1 MVASPDRNDNL
12 VRPRD
17 FADILATPWPFHPV
31 TISTFVAITFL
42 PTTASELGRLVDP
55 SLLVAGGIAL
65 ISVSVLGAMLFI
77 AGILV
82 ASQARRSRLVVLL
95 VLMAAGALRGLIV
108 SVLMDSS
115 GLEARTYVWSRIILS
130 GLSAPILLALISVVV
145 SRTIAARE
153 MARTTQLSIAAT
165 EQTRKQ
171 ILDDIH
177 ASDMLLLEEVDGTLR
192 PAISELT
199 DSVSRGGARRSTIA
213 DSLSALATDLIRPL
227 SHTLAT
233 NAVPRDFP
241 RSPLT
246 PQLSEASPPTYREQ
260 VSPLFLALGVF
271 LGSGTVLVDILPLE
285 SALVAA
291 LVSGGFVY
299 VVGRLMVGLFG
310 HNRWPSIAVTA
321 LNSAVLAVVWLP
333 PHIFNELVVFPD
345 DLVFQPWVVSVI
357 ATPLLGLSYQLIV
370 LGAYSSRNQLVRL
383 DNIRRDM
390 VFQLSEARRRAW
402 LRQRH
407 LTHTLHSSVQSR
419 VLAEARL
426 VRSGAGPLDE
436 SDVARTVTTLN
447 SVLTAV
453 KSEPPISID
462 PIRGIQDVVDF
473 WAGMCAIELEFD
485 PDVKAET
492 DVEVCEAIQVIALE
506 MISNAIRHGKATAM
520 TIGIRRE
527 SADYI
532 RITATNDGRLVSRK
546 PQTGLG
552 TVLFDELAVEWEFGD
567 GKPVTVNAVV
577 AARTVTIE

>member
-1 MVASPDRNDNL
+1 MGAKPDRTDNL

-17 FADILATPWPFHPV
+17 FADILSTEWPFHPV
-31 TISTFVAITFL
+31 TIFAFLAITFL
-42 PTTASELGRLVDP
+42 PTSASELGRLVDP
-55 SLLVAGGIAL
+55 SVFVAGGIAL
-65 ISVSVLGAMLFI
+65 ISISVLGALLFV
-77 AGILV
+77 AGIVV
-82 ASQARRSRLVVLL
+82 ATLRRRARLVVLL
-95 VLMAAGALRGLIV
+95 ILMTAGILRGLTV
-108 SVLMDSS
+108 SGLMDST
-115 GLEARTYVWSRIILS
+115 GLEARSHVWSRIILS
-130 GLSAPILLALISVVV
+130 GLSVPILLALISVVV
-145 SRTIAARE
+145 NRVIAARE
-153 MARTTQLSIAAT
+153 MAASTQLSIAAT
-165 EQTRKQ
+165 ERTRNL

-177 ASDMLLLEEVDGTLR
+177 ASDMLLLDEVDSTLR
-192 PAISELT
+192 PAINELT
-199 DSVSRGGARRSTIA
+199 ESVSRRGAIRSAIA

-233 NAVPRDFP
+233 NAVPRNFP
-241 RSPLT
+241 RSSLT
-246 PQLSEASPPTYREQ
+246 PQLSAVNSPAYREQ
-260 VSPLFLALGVF
+260 VSPIFLGLGVY
-271 LGSGTVLVDILPLE
+271 LGAGTVLVDLLPVG

-299 VVGRLMVGLFG
+299 AVAQLMVAVFG
-310 HNRWPSIAVTA
+310 KARWTAVAVTA
-321 LNSAVLAVVWLP
+321 INSAVLSVVWLP
-333 PHIFNELVVFPD
+333 PHIFNENFVFPTALD
-345 DLVFQPWVVSVI
+345 FQPWVISAI

-426 VRSGAGPLDE
+426 VRTGTGPLDQA
-436 SDVARTVTTLN
+436 DVERTVTTLG
-447 SVLTAV
+447 SVLTTV

-473 WAGMCAIELEFD
+473 WAGMCAVELEID
-485 PDVKAET
+485 PAVHTET

-520 TIGIRRE
+520 TIAVRRE

-532 RITATNDGRLVSRK
+532 RITATNNGRVVSAKRR
-546 PQTGLG
+546 PGLG
-552 TVLFDELAVEWEFGD
+552 VVLFDELAVDWEFVA
-567 GKPVTVNAVV
+567 GKPVTVTAVV
-577 AARTVTIE
+577 AARAITMG